1 MANISSYAEYVLAM
15 QSKRQSKEIEET
27 KNNVAKSNGYENYED
42 YEYSVA
48 NTLSRDP
55 RFSLSKVYKKKCDE
69 YLISTIKAYILYLR
83 NGQTYY
89 IDREGNSHIL
99 TIFAL
104 NALTDA
110 VLENNELVCNY
121 IKSIHENPT
130 TFIKNISETKLDA
143 AKMFELRKRS

>member
-15 QSKRQSKEIEET
+15 QSKRESKEIEET

-89 IDREGNSHIL
+89 IYR
-99 TIFAL
+99 
-104 NALTDA
+104 
-110 VLENNELVCNY
+110 
-121 IKSIHENPT
+121 
-130 TFIKNISETKLDA
+130 
-143 AKMFELRKRS
+143 